1 MSENDVA
8 LREFT
13 QRLIALR
20 AAQPLLRRESWRD
33 GLEIRW
39 FNAGGGPQQSEQWD
53 EGATLG
59 VAISR
64 PDLQQEEGIWH
75 DILMLFNPF
84 EGVVPFQIPQFG
96 TGGWVLELSTAE
108 DVTTGEVF
116 TTAVDYELP
125 GRSITLFRRP

>member
-1 MSENDVA
+1 MDWTGTACLKNDVA

-20 AAQPLLRRESWRD
+20 ATQPLLRRESWRD

-64 PDLQQEEGIWH
+64 PDLQQE
-75 DILMLFNPF
+75 
-84 EGVVPFQIPQFG
+84 
-96 TGGWVLELSTAE
+96 GGHLARYPDAL
-108 DVTTGEVF
+108 
-116 TTAVDYELP
+116 
-125 GRSITLFRRP
+125 